1 MASTEETPSLET
13 QQTTVVGKKQRGR
26 QSSRRSTNK
35 QHRPQPGK
43 IQFINTIH
51 PDESTSKHSL
61 TIIRSHVARHSRA
74 LQRERKQ
81 HHNQQ
86 SRSLPKI
93 YSASQPICSRAQIRQ
108 HHEEEEEDEDTHDIL
123 TPWNAH
129 KRFVMKTGDRAL
141 APKPKELGLLPRS
154 TSWRNT
160 DDSNPIQMI
169 GGSRK
174 DCYQGFARPLSDEED
189 YLFDFY
195 MNYVILNG
203 YKACHHKEDDAVFTA
218 SMREIWVP
226 FMMTQPCLMAAAF
239 HVACR
244 NYAANTSN
252 DNTRKFSIKKLQYR
266 LTCLSMAKDA
276 IATQAVANDAT
287 IALALI
293 MASESVCDALTSSP
307 RCGSGKLRRQQ

>member
-1 MASTEETPSLET
+1 MNPHPLCPSNS
-13 QQTTVVGKKQRGR
+13 RGISPTLSV
-26 QSSRRSTNK
+26 QK
-35 QHRPQPGK
+35 L
-43 IQFINTIH
+43 IL
-51 PDESTSKHSL
+51 L
-61 TIIRSHVARHSRA
+61 T
-74 LQRERKQ
+74 L
-81 HHNQQ
+81 
-86 SRSLPKI
+86 
-93 YSASQPICSRAQIRQ
+93 Y
-108 HHEEEEEDEDTHDIL
+108 
-123 TPWNAH
+123 
-129 KRFVMKTGDRAL
+129 
-141 APKPKELGLLPRS
+141 
-154 TSWRNT
+154 
-160 DDSNPIQMI
+160 
-169 GGSRK
+169 K
-174 DCYQGFARPLSDEED
+174 D
-189 YLFDFY
+189 